1 MDLLGEFPQENDAT
15 TYRCTSLNS
24 LKIRE
29 AAEKPKKF
37 QMNSIRPFS
46 YVVLALLLIPVIV
59 LLYEGFGPLRSPEGY
74 SMGVFL
80 SIGMTLLACLAAV
93 VTIVVLYTP
102 IAYFFARGNTI
113 ESKGMQTLSDIPA
126 SIPHPIV
133 GIALLLLASP
143 ITPLGKFLISIGFD
157 LFQTFLGLIVALV
170 IVSAPIYIKAMQPFF
185 ESMNRSY
192 ENYALGLGAS
202 RLRTFLSVVLPRSGR
217 GIFSASLISASRA
230 LSEYG
235 SISIIAYIII
245 QPRQFFGLSPVQV
258 LIVSFYIGG
267 NIRAAVTCAA
277 VTIVVAL
284 AIMLPLRFVQM
295 HEKFARS

>member
-1 MDLLGEFPQENDAT
+1 
-15 TYRCTSLNS
+15 
-24 LKIRE
+24 
-29 AAEKPKKF
+29 
-37 QMNSIRPFS
+37 MNSIRPLS
-46 YVVLALLLIPVIV
+46 YVVLALLLFPVLV
-59 LLYEGFGPLRSPEGY
+59 LLYEGFGPLRSPAGY
-74 SMGVFL
+74 SAGVFA

-93 VTIVVLYTP
+93 AAIVVLYTP
-102 IAYFFARGNTI
+102 IAYYFARNNNP
-113 ESKGMQTLSDIPA
+113 ESKVMQTLSDIPA

-143 ITPLGKFLISIGFD
+143 VTPLGRFLLSVGFD

-185 ESMNRSY
+185 ESMNQSY

-202 RLRTFLSVVLPRSGR
+202 RFRTFVSVVLPRSGR

-235 SISIIAYIII
+235 SISIIAYIITK
-245 QPRQFFGLSPVQV
+245 PGQFFGLSPIQV
-258 LIVSFYIGG
+258 LIVSFYAGG
-267 NIRAAVTCAA
+267 NIAAAVTCAA

-284 AIMLPLRFVQM
+284 AIMIPLRLIQLR
-295 HEKFARS
+295 ETLPPYKPR

>member
-1 MDLLGEFPQENDAT
+1 
-15 TYRCTSLNS
+15 
-24 LKIRE
+24 
-29 AAEKPKKF
+29 
-37 QMNSIRPFS
+37 MNTIRPIS
-46 YVVLALLLIPVIV
+46 YVVLALLLIPVLV
-59 LLYEGFGPLRSPEGY
+59 LLYEGFGPLRSPAGY

-102 IAYFFARGNTI
+102 IAYFFARNSNT
-113 ESKGMQTLSDIPA
+113 ESRGMQTLSDIPA

-143 ITPLGKFLISIGFD
+143 ITPLGKFLFSIGFN

-185 ESMNRSY
+185 ESMNQSY
-192 ENYALGLGAS
+192 ENYALELGAS
-202 RLRTFLSVVLPRSGR
+202 RFRTFVSVVLPRSGR

-235 SISIIAYIII
+235 SISIIAYIILI
-245 QPRQFFGLSPVQV
+245 PHQFSGLSPIQV
-258 LIVSFYIGG
+258 LIVSFYLAG
-267 NIRAAVTCAA
+267 NIRAAVTCASI
-277 VTIVVAL
+277 TIVVAV
-284 AIMLPLRFVQM
+284 AIMLPLRFLQM
-295 HEKFARS
+295 RETFVRS